1 MDKPNEQEGY
11 SLTVWLTFE
20 DIAQIP
26 EPANRFDKEAVF
38 DVADEIAAQCLEQML
53 EDTPIR
59 LGGFDSW
66 VDGDNIFVNYQASR
80 KSIPKLSFDG

>member
-20 DIAQIP
+20 DIAHIA

-38 DVADEIAAQCLEQML
+38 DVAEEIAAQSLEKML

-59 LGGFDSW
+59 LGGSDSW